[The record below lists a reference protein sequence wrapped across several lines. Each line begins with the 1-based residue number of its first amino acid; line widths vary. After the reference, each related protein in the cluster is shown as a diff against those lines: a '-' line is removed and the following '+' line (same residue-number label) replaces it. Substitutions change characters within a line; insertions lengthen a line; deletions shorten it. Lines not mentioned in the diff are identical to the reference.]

1 MNGAS
6 CFFYCISNWVFGG
19 RGGGVVGAGA
29 PAGPGAK
36 IRNGT
41 PSS

>member
-1 MNGAS
+1 MNGVS
-6 CFFYCISNWVFGG
+6 CFFYCISNWVFGWG
-19 RGGGVVGAGA
+19 SGKGVGTGT

-36 IRNGT
+36 IRDRT